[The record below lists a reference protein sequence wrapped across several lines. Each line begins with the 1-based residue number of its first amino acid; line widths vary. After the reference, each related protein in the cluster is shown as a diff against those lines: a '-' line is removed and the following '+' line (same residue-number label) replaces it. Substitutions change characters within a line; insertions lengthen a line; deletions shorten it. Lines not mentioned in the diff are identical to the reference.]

1 MPHNKRTLLTIG
13 ALSGCSR
20 SAPSPAP
27 PRPVAMEAPGFTT
40 DRSAKLAS
48 AIDPSKPRNVILL
61 IGDGTDDSMITAARN
76 YQLGADGRFALD
88 DLPFTGAMTTHGLK
102 VGPGPDY
109 PIAYVSDCTRRLRRP
124 GRIDDRYVAARAP
137 RRRHGIP

>member
-13 ALSGCSR
+13 ALSVLLALGAVA
-20 SAPSPAP
+20 SAAA
-27 PRPVAMEAPGFTT
+27 PVAMEAPGFTT

-48 AIDPSKPRNVILL
+48 KIDPSKPRNVILL

-102 VGPGPDY
+102 VGPGHWATP
-109 PIAYVSDCTRRLRRP
+109 S
-124 GRIDDRYVAARAP
+124 
-137 RRRHGIP
+137 